1 MPDQFTEQIK
11 KLEALRHSVDS
22 AALEEFDEETEQLI
36 LQRFGEATNHL
47 EAYELAMMGEA
58 ETIVNMPQ
66 SAQEDATQ
74 DLFHMS
80 IEQRRQVLEGCLA
93 DAAGAV
99 VRPATRPA
107 SPPPASQPRPKAAKK
122 PRAVK
127 KKKKPAKKKAAVKAG
142 KKSSAKKKKS
152 PAKKKKP
159 AASRKKKSGP
169 AKKKRAKRK

>member
-1 MPDQFTEQIK
+1 MSDKFAEQIK
-11 KLEALRHSVDS
+11 KLDALRHAADS
-22 AALEEFDEETEQLI
+22 SALEEFDEETEQLI

-47 EAYELAMMGEA
+47 EAYELAMLGEA

-99 VRPATRPA
+99 VQPATRPA
-107 SPPPASQPRPKAAKK
+107 SPLSTPQPRPKAANK
-122 PRAVK
+122 PHAVK
-127 KKKKPAKKKAAVKAG
+127 KKKRPAKKKAGAAG
-142 KKSSAKKKKS
+142 KPGKKS

-159 AASRKKKSGP
+159 AASRKKKAGS

>member
-1 MPDQFTEQIK
+1 MPDQLTEQLK
-11 KLEALRHSVDS
+11 KLEALRHAVDS
-22 AALEEFDEETEQLI
+22 SALEEFDEETEQLI

-58 ETIVNMPQ
+58 DTIVNMPQ

-99 VRPATRPA
+99 VQPATRPA
-107 SPPPASQPRPKAAKK
+107 SPPPAPQPRPKAAKK
-122 PRAVK
+122 PRTVK
-127 KKKKPAKKKAAVKAG
+127 KKKKPAKKKAGVAG
-142 KKSSAKKKKS
+142 KSGKKPPVK
-152 PAKKKKP
+152 KKKKP
-159 AASRKKKSGP
+159 AAVRKKKAGP

>member
-1 MPDQFTEQIK
+1 MPNQFTEQLK
-11 KLEALRHSVDS
+11 KLEALRHAADS
-22 AALEEFDEETEQLI
+22 SALEEFDEETEQLI

-58 ETIVNMPQ
+58 DTIVNMPQ

-99 VRPATRPA
+99 VQSSTRPA
-107 SPPPASQPRPKAAKK
+107 APVPAPTPRPKAAKK
-122 PRAVK
+122 PRSVK

-142 KKSSAKKKKS
+142 KKS

-159 AASRKKKSGP
+159 AAARKKKAGP

>member
-1 MPDQFTEQIK
+1 MPDQFTEQLK
-11 KLEALRHSVDS
+11 KLEALRHAADS
-22 AALEEFDEETEQLI
+22 SALEEFDEETEQLI

-58 ETIVNMPQ
+58 GTIVNMPQ
-66 SAQEDATQ
+66 FAQEDATQ

-99 VRPATRPA
+99 VQPATRSAAPA
-107 SPPPASQPRPKAAKK
+107 PAPTPKLKAAKK

-127 KKKKPAKKKAAVKAG
+127 KKKKPAKKKAVG
-142 KKSSAKKKKS
+142 KSGKKS

-159 AASRKKKSGP
+159 AAARKKKAGP
-169 AKKKRAKRK
+169 AKKKRTKRK

>member
-1 MPDQFTEQIK
+1 MPDQLAEQLK
-11 KLEALRHSVDS
+11 KLDVLRHMEDS

-74 DLFHMS
+74 DLFHKG

-93 DAAGAV
+93 DLADAAARTV
-99 VRPATRPA
+99 MQRAAPSSA
-107 SPPPASQPRPKAAKK
+107 PKAA
-122 PRAVK
+122 PN
-127 KKKKPAKKKAAVKAG
+127 PAKKARAAREKKKAG
-142 KKSSAKKKKS
+142 KKKAGPSEKAARKAGKKA
-152 PAKKKKP
+152 PARKKKP
-159 AASRKKKSGP
+159 AARKRAGGP
-169 AKKKRAKRK
+169 AKRKKAKRK

>member
-1 MPDQFTEQIK
+1 MSDQFTEQLK
-11 KLEALRHSVDS
+11 KLEALRHAADS
-22 AALEEFDEETEQLI
+22 SALEEFDEETEQLI

-58 ETIVNMPQ
+58 DTIVNMPQ

-93 DAAGAV
+93 DAAGAIIQ
-99 VRPATRPA
+99 PATRLA
-107 SPPPASQPRPKAAKK
+107 SPPPAPKPRPKTAKK
-122 PRAVK
+122 PRSVK
-127 KKKKPAKKKAAVKAG
+127 KKKKPAKKKAGAVGKAAA
-142 KKSSAKKKKS
+142 KSGKKS

-159 AASRKKKSGP
+159 AAVRKKKTGP

>member
-1 MPDQFTEQIK
+1 MPDQFTEQLK
-11 KLEALRHSVDS
+11 KLEALRHAADS
-22 AALEEFDEETEQLI
+22 SALEEFDEETEQLI

-58 ETIVNMPQ
+58 DTIVNMPQ

-93 DAAGAV
+93 DTAGAV
-99 VRPATRPA
+99 VQPSTRPA
-107 SPPPASQPRPKAAKK
+107 APAPAPTPRPKAAKK

-127 KKKKPAKKKAAVKAG
+127 KKKKPAQKKAARKSG
-142 KKSSAKKKKS
+142 KKA
-152 PAKKKKP
+152 PAKKTV
-159 AASRKKKSGP
+159 KSA
-169 AKKKRAKRK
+169 AKKLGRR

>member
-1 MPDQFTEQIK
+1 MSDQFTEQIK
-11 KLEALRHSVDS
+11 KLDALRHAADS
-22 AALEEFDEETEQLI
+22 SALEEFDEETEQLI

-99 VRPATRPA
+99 VQPATRPA
-107 SPPPASQPRPKAAKK
+107 SPPPAPQPRP
-122 PRAVK
+122 
-127 KKKKPAKKKAAVKAG
+127 KPAKKKAGAAG
-142 KKSSAKKKKS
+142 KTAGKSGKKS

-159 AASRKKKSGP
+159 AAARKKKAGP

>member
-11 KLEALRHSVDS
+11 KLEALRHAADS
-22 AALEEFDEETEQLI
+22 SALEEFDEETEQLI

-93 DAAGAV
+93 DLAEAATH
-99 VRPATRPA
+99 PATRPA
-107 SPPPASQPRPKAAKK
+107 SPSPATKPKPTAAKK

-127 KKKKPAKKKAAVKAG
+127 KKKKPAKKKAGAAG
-142 KKSSAKKKKS
+142 KAAGKSGKKS

-159 AASRKKKSGP
+159 AAARKKKAGP